1 MKNKTINM
9 LAGTCV
15 IVICLAP
22 INASQFEIAE
32 ENNIKIENIKESCN
46 FTFVPAGAIGIKT
59 K

>member
-1 MKNKTINM
+1 MKNKTIKI
-9 LAGTCV
+9 LSGTCA

-22 INASQFEIAE
+22 INASQFELAE

-46 FTFVPAGAIGIKT
+46 FTFVPAGTIGIKT